1 MELRHSWKES
11 GEVANFMDSLRTEKW
26 CAEICHHFLCFLRFL
41 KVPEKLA
48 LLNVSA
54 SYKQLVNYLTSKK

>member
-1 MELRHSWKES
+1 MKLLISWTVFEQKN
-11 GEVANFMDSLRTEKW
+11 GALKYATIF
-26 CAEICHHFLCFLRFL
+26 CAFFAFL

-48 LLNVSA
+48 VLNVSA

>member
-26 CAEICHHFLCFLRFL
+26 CAEICHHFLYFLRISEGAG
-41 KVPEKLA
+41 KA
-48 LLNVSA
+48 G
-54 SYKQLVNYLTSKK
+54 LVKCKRFV

>member
-26 CAEICHHFLCFLRFL
+26 CAEICHHFFVLSSHF
-41 KVPEKLA
+41 
-48 LLNVSA
+48 
-54 SYKQLVNYLTSKK
+54 